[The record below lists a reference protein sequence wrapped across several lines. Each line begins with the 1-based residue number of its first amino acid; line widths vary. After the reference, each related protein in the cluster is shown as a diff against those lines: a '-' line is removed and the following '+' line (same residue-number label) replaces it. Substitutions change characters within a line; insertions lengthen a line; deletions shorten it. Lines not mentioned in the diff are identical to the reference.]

1 MKTFEKK
8 AHMKNGIARVF
19 LSVLAISLE
28 IAFVVA
34 LFTGLR
40 QYAGWIRVVEE
51 VMAVLLVIY
60 LYGTG
65 ILREASLDYADSGI
79 SCVWCIPLCYDWSQW
94 PHQQDAAAI

>member
-60 LYGTG
+60 LYGT
-65 ILREASLDYADSGI
+65 EQA
-79 SCVWCIPLCYDWSQW
+79 SCVKLPWIMLILAFPVQGTM
-94 PHQQDAAAI
+94 